1 VTETSPDATRARN
14 LKAFDGAFGRMYSF
28 EMDRPLVARV
38 VGRLL
43 WGGDVRP
50 FYEGVEEVGRLP
62 DGVVVVDAPCG
73 SGVAFSQLS
82 PAQRVRYVALDLS
95 VVMLDRARARA
106 KERELDQVDFIEG
119 DAEQIP
125 VEDDSVDLF
134 MSWWGLHCLPD
145 PEGGVREIARCLK
158 PGGRA
163 IGAMICSGH
172 SLRQRLLVKP
182 ARGAFGPTGT
192 SHDLARWFD
201 AAGMPNPRIDVSGT
215 FAYFEASA

>member
-1 VTETSPDATRARN
+1 VTDTSPDATRARN

-28 EMDRPLVARV
+28 EMDRPLLARV

-82 PAQRVRYVALDLS
+82 PAQRMRYVALDLS
-95 VVMLDRARARA
+95 PAMLDRARARA
-106 KERELDQVDFIEG
+106 KERELDQVEFIEG

-134 MSWWGLHCLPD
+134 MSWWASTACRTPSGAC
-145 PEGGVREIARCLK
+145 AR
-158 PGGRA
+158 
-163 IGAMICSGH
+163 
-172 SLRQRLLVKP
+172 SLV
-182 ARGAFGPTGT
+182 A
-192 SHDLARWFD
+192 
-201 AAGMPNPRIDVSGT
+201 
-215 FAYFEASA
+215 